1 MSMNGGFP
9 PLRYVDTNKHN
20 IKDAKKE
27 RYFSAPSTK
36 DLDIKHILASSV
48 VKPMIDFG
56 KNEVEV
62 ISSL

>member
-1 MSMNGGFP
+1 MNMNGGFP

-48 VKPMIDFG
+48 EKPMIEFG